1 MLKKNKKFFIGSC
14 IIILLPMIVGF
25 LLWNQ
30 LPAQMATHFGKN
42 GVADGYSSKWFA
54 VVGMYLFILAVHI
67 FCAVVTQFDPK
78 KKNIGSKI
86 YRLILCICP
95 VVSLWCG
102 AMIYGNAFGYKEAMN
117 FDLLTN
123 VLMGIVLIVVGN
135 YLPKCRQNYVIG
147 IKLPWTL
154 ENEENWDY
162 ASNGR
167 KMVDHWWSLDN
178 SAWISEVC

>member
-95 VVSLWCG
+95 VVSLW
-102 AMIYGNAFGYKEAMN
+102 
-117 FDLLTN
+117 
-123 VLMGIVLIVVGN
+123 
-135 YLPKCRQNYVIG
+135 
-147 IKLPWTL
+147 
-154 ENEENWDY
+154 
-162 ASNGR
+162 
-167 KMVDHWWSLDN
+167 
-178 SAWISEVC
+178 